1 MSNRVKNRPNWK
13 IQDQDNICFLT
24 LDVAGKDQ
32 NVLTTRVIEELD
44 IALDH
49 ADVKNSRGLV
59 IRSGKQS
66 GFIAGADISE
76 FARIDSPQKVTELTR
91 FAGSVLLRIES
102 LPIPTVAAINGH
114 CLGGGLELALACDYR
129 IVEDRPGARLGLPE
143 VKLGIH
149 PGFGGTIRLIELVGA
164 PVAMDLILGGR
175 TVSPHTAQKLG
186 IVDYSVPA
194 RQLQTTVNF
203 MIDKRP
209 PCRRAGLAM
218 RLLDYAPGRWMLSKL
233 LEHRLEKK
241 ISRNHYP
248 APFSVIEF
256 WRKQG
261 GDRNEMFRAE
271 QDSISMLFNSATAK
285 NLVRVFHLQEA
296 LKSPG
301 KRNNRKF
308 RHVHVIGAG
317 TMGGD
322 IASWCAMKDLKV
334 TIHDQNPDALARATR
349 RAQAL
354 FRSRLKSRRLVERA
368 MDRFSADTSGT
379 GACKADMIIEAVV
392 EDAAVKQSVFTELE
406 KTARPDAVLAT
417 NTSSID
423 LETISASMKK
433 PGRLAGLHF
442 FNPVAKMPLVE
453 IVYGDNT
460 FKKTRQLATAFS
472 VQIGRLPV
480 AVKSGPGFLVNRVLM
495 PYTLEAVILLGEGYA
510 AADIDRAATSFGMP
524 MGPLEMA
531 DTVGLDICLDVAEN
545 LGHAYNFEIPKRLGN
560 HVAKGNLGE
569 KTGNG
574 FYKWKNGN
582 PVDDS
587 TTSSTENGR
596 VQQRLMFRY
605 FNECVACIDEKV
617 VSNHDD
623 LDAALIFSTGFAPF
637 RGGPVNYIL
646 DQGVEQMLMTVRDLQ
661 REFGDRFAPCSGWST
676 LVN

>member
-1 MSNRVKNRPNWK
+1 
-13 IQDQDNICFLT
+13 
-24 LDVAGKDQ
+24 
-32 NVLTTRVIEELD
+32 
-44 IALDH
+44 
-49 ADVKNSRGLV
+49 
-59 IRSGKQS
+59 
-66 GFIAGADISE
+66 
-76 FARIDSPQKVTELTR
+76 
-91 FAGSVLLRIES
+91 
-102 LPIPTVAAINGH
+102 
-114 CLGGGLELALACDYR
+114 
-129 IVEDRPGARLGLPE
+129 
-143 VKLGIH
+143 
-149 PGFGGTIRLIELVGA
+149 
-164 PVAMDLILGGR
+164 
-175 TVSPHTAQKLG
+175 
-186 IVDYSVPA
+186 
-194 RQLQTTVNF
+194 
-203 MIDKRP
+203 
-209 PCRRAGLAM
+209 
-218 RLLDYAPGRWMLSKL
+218 
-233 LEHRLEKK
+233 
-241 ISRNHYP
+241 
-248 APFSVIEF
+248 
-256 WRKQG
+256 
-261 GDRNEMFRAE
+261 
-271 QDSISMLFNSATAK
+271 MLFNSSTAK
-285 NLVRVFHLQEA
+285 NLVRVFHLQEV

-354 FRSRLKSRRLVERA
+354 FRSRLKRRRLVERA

-379 GACKADMIIEAVV
+379 GACKADMVIEAVV

-406 KTARPDAVLAT
+406 KAARPDAILAT

-423 LETISASMKK
+423 LETISTSMKK

-442 FNPVAKMPLVE
+442 FNPVAKMQLIE

-460 FKKTRQLATAFS
+460 FKKTRELATAFC

-531 DTVGLDICLDVAEN
+531 DTVGLDICLDVAET
-545 LGHAYNFEIPKRLGN
+545 LGRAYNFEIPKRLGN
-560 HVAKGNLGE
+560 HVAKGNLG
-569 KTGNG
+569 KKSGNG
-574 FYKWKNGN
+574 FYRWKNGK

-587 TTSSTENGR
+587 TTSSTEKGR

-605 FNECVACIDEKV
+605 LNECVACVDENV

-623 LDAALIFSTGFAPF
+623 LDAALIFATGFAPF
-637 RGGPVNYIL
+637 RGGPVNYIVE
-646 DQGVEQMLMTVRDLQ
+646 QGVEQMLKTAWDLQ